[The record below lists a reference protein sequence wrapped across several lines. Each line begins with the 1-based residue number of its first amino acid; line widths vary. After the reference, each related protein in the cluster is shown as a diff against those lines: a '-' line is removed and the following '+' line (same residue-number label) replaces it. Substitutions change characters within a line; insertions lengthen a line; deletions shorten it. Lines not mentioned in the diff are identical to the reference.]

1 MENIMY
7 KPVIGV
13 VMCRNRLKG
22 HQTQTLQEKYLNA
35 IVNSGGLPIALPHA
49 LAEPELLNAVVDKLD
64 GIYLPGSPSNVQ
76 PHLYGENG
84 DEPDADPGRDLL
96 SMALI
101 NAALERRIPIFAI
114 CRGLQELV
122 VATGGTL
129 YRRLFEQPE
138 LLEHREDPEL
148 PVEQQYAPSH
158 QVEVQEGGLLS
169 QLIPGCNTFWVNS
182 LHGQGAK
189 TLSPQLRVEAR
200 APDGL
205 VEAVSVNDHPF
216 ALGVQW
222 HPEWNSSEY
231 ALSRMLFD
239 GFITACQGHH
249 AEKRRR

>member
-1 MENIMY
+1 
-7 KPVIGV
+7 
-13 VMCRNRLKG
+13 
-22 HQTQTLQEKYLNA
+22 
-35 IVNSGGLPIALPHA
+35 
-49 LAEPELLNAVVDKLD
+49 
-64 GIYLPGSPSNVQ
+64 
-76 PHLYGENG
+76 
-84 DEPDADPGRDLL
+84 
-96 SMALI
+96 MALI

-158 QVEVQEGGLLS
+158 QVEVQERIAVAIDTGLQHVLGK
-169 QLIPGCNTFWVNS
+169 LATWAR
-182 LHGQGAK
+182 AK

>member
-1 MENIMY
+1 M
-7 KPVIGV
+7 
-13 VMCRNRLKG
+13 
-22 HQTQTLQEKYLNA
+22 
-35 IVNSGGLPIALPHA
+35 
-49 LAEPELLNAVVDKLD
+49 
-64 GIYLPGSPSNVQ
+64 Q

-84 DEPDADPGRDLL
+84 DEPDADGRDLL